1 MWELSA
7 GQSENF
13 RVFVTPFTLSS
24 RYIDPIKINGN
35 VLKTRLKDLNQST
48 LKTTRFGYLV

>member
-24 RYIDPIKINGN
+24 LHIDPINGN
-35 VLKTRLKDLNQST
+35 VLKTRLKDLNQSK